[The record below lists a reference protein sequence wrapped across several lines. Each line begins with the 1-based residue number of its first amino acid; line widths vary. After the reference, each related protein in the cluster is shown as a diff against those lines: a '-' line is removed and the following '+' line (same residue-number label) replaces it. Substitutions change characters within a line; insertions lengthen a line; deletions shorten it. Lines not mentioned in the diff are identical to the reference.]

1 VNITG
6 TVITAAAVLTL
17 AACGSS
23 SASSQPASTPTRTP
37 AHTATPLPPP
47 GQERYLA
54 VVRRAGL
61 GNRDVAGASD
71 KKLLR
76 LGGVICDG
84 LDTSLGYQNVIRAVQ
99 GGHHITTRQ
108 ATILTDA
115 AIRNLCPA
123 HLNEMPAGAP

>member
-1 VNITG
+1 MNITG

-17 AACGSS
+17 AACGST
-23 SASSQPASTPTRTP
+23 ASSHPASTPTPTP
-37 AHTATPLPPP
+37 SHTATPLPPP
-47 GQERYLA
+47 GPERYLA

-61 GNRDVAGASD
+61 GNRNVAGASD

-76 LGGVICDG
+76 FGGVICDG

-123 HLNEMPAGAP
+123 HLNE